1 MNIAINNQNPGIVPP
16 WLTGSS
22 KTVTQGRNPGIV
34 PPWLT
39 GDQAAKTPNSAV
51 TTSFVRTPAPLSPPN
66 LRAALLLNA

>member
-16 WLTGSS
+16 WLTSPAR
-22 KTVTQGRNPGIV
+22 TITQGRNPGIV
-34 PPWLT
+34 PPWLAD
-39 GDQAAKTPNSAV
+39 GQLKTPNAAV